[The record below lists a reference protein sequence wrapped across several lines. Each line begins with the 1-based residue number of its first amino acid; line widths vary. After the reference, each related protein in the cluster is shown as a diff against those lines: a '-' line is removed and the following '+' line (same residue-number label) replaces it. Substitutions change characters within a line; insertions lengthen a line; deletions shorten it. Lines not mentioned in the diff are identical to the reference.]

1 MQPLNPFLAAFFK
14 SSLVAQCTPV
24 HHHILLVPST
34 DVLLT
39 SRETE
44 SGATLNEV
52 IAGEEFL
59 ASHVLR
65 IPTPSAAVGKEA
77 AQNLR
82 EVRGKAKQFS
92 TLNGRSVVIKDSFVY
107 SNKGFK
113 TLAQA
118 QILNDLTWYPD
129 VFEPRQWLLY
139 FISKPLVGTWEEIK
153 IVPAIL
159 IPGIRKRSAAE
170 QKQAPNAESTESAA
184 PRKKDIKSFHDLLN
198 SFPMIARQMQP
209 GLEKLFLEF
218 AHVFHKPLP
227 PPPSAINIPDP
238 SPDGPI
244 TNATKKARS
253 NSMTARPGDNVSG
266 RLPVM
271 ENFYAEDDEDIM
283 RASLET
289 AVTAAIDLFQG
300 VDKQQL
306 SLLGATTDLTG
317 PLVEKLIERYVTENV
332 HHLLFPRL
340 NALKRPYDLEL
351 EAKVRKMEYIDIS
364 QLGIA
369 IDGGLRSKHDLTIQ
383 LGPAVEEFKKIATA
397 TSPQVMLGLLLST
410 IKIVSQL
417 TDTSKSHAAT
427 TDSSSEKPIMT
438 VNADT
443 LVSFLL
449 YVVIRSQA
457 RQLQAKLIY
466 VRNFIFIDDVDSGE
480 LGYALSTFEAVLA
493 YLVLDSAGLRRA
505 SRRNKALWDAA
516 KGGDLDELRKIMEP
530 TSSAVEED
538 DLSESPTSSRRAST
552 TWNLQNGSSRRSS
565 LALTLSE
572 RFSSGS
578 GLGHVFPFQTNGNCE
593 AELAAPPLRR
603 IKKVAMDTRSLSSE
617 SEISFHSRTGSVGT
631 IGSALEG
638 DVSVERLSQ
647 TNDSFGESV
656 LMMAIQHERPETLK
670 YLLSLSEYYPPDY
683 VLDDM
688 NNEDTTLLSAAIQ
701 LGHLEPINTI
711 LEFVLTSA
719 TEERIAEYFSYQ
731 DIWGRS
737 VGHYLFHA
745 PTLISRI
752 GHLIPWRQRDKNGQT
767 PVFALCRS
775 YDHGNYHEMVEAGLN
790 AAMLAQHDG
799 QPLHLDEHV
808 DGKGNTL
815 LHIMNDASLALKI
828 LQYCDV
834 DVNAMNEKRFTAL
847 MVASKYGRYDM
858 VRSLFADPRV
868 DVAAKEIRGLTAVEL
883 AKDDDVR
890 NKIDDLAL
898 FSMAPGPD
906 ARITGVVRAF
916 FVEDA
921 TVRLVLKSAAPT
933 DHDSYTVTT
942 SRRSL
947 SDFEHLPN
955 LLALENPASWIPA
968 LTDMRSPFQIP
979 SKPSRAILRDMQVR
993 ADWFLKI
1000 MLIHPTFATHE
1011 MLWEFFLVPEL
1022 QLDMMEQRTLL
1033 KAETRSERVREEYE
1047 PVEDVREVEQ
1057 FVNHAREMVRS
1068 VNYST
1073 KSATR
1078 RANNLGLAAADMY
1091 DSSVLLHRA
1100 VATLPF
1106 LPTSHVEAFETYVRA
1121 IMPTQLSPQAI
1132 LHSTLLALQSTVQA
1146 LLAALSRPPS
1156 IISQMRAAKR
1166 EADRNYNA
1174 QNRSSRWP
1182 LGLLDDTRQRLYD
1195 EKEERARKSREEAG
1209 NLAREL
1215 RYTQQTVASELAG
1228 WQDLHEQMGRRAVR
1242 DFARGMVVQE
1252 RMKLEGMMRALRKV
1266 RAGNEALEAMSNGL
1280 KSPTP
1285 SLPRQEVSE
1294 AELPATNETGG
1305 GGDPQG
1311 TRVHVFSR
1319 SLAERFARA
1328 RRSPARGLYPISKQ
1342 QRFFPFVCLSL
1353 FYAPGA
1359 AVAVQSVLG
1368 LRYVY
1373 VGKGQISVAAV
1384 GGATAGGGWR
1394 DIFVVSDAGEGGL
1407 GAWAA
1412 SLAAST
1418 FHNLPYRAHHAPRRV
1433 YASSLAVPDALSR
1446 LSSEKLP
1453 WKISAFQ
1460 IHLVADAAAVL
1471 AAAKWAEPPTR
1482 PWPAGP

>member
-14 SSLVAQCTPV
+14 SSLPSQCTPV

-39 SRETE
+39 FRETE
-44 SGATLNEV
+44 SGSAPAEV
-52 IAGEEFL
+52 IASEDFL

-65 IPTPSAAVGKEA
+65 VPAPNGAAGSKDG

-92 TLNGRSVVIKDSFVY
+92 TLNGKSVVIKDTFIY

-118 QILNDLTWYPD
+118 QLLNDIVFYPD

-139 FISKPLVGTWEEIK
+139 FISRPLVGIWEENK
-153 IVPAIL
+153 IVPAVF
-159 IPGIRKRSAAE
+159 IPGIRKRKMNE
-170 QKQAPNAESTESAA
+170 QKQTSNAESTENAA

-198 SFPMIARQMQP
+198 NFPMIARQMQP

-218 AHVFHKPLP
+218 TNVFRKPLP
-227 PPPSAINIPDP
+227 PPPSAEHIPDP
-238 SPDGPI
+238 EPDGPI
-244 TNATKKARS
+244 TSAMKRARS
-253 NSMTARPGDNVSG
+253 NSMSAKTGTGDDS

-332 HHLLFPRL
+332 HNQLFPRL

-351 EAKVRKMEYIDIS
+351 EAKIKKMQFIDIS
-364 QLGIA
+364 QLGIG
-369 IDGGLRSKHDLTIQ
+369 IDGGSKAKHDLIIQ
-383 LGPAVEEFKKIATA
+383 LGPAVEEFKKISAATC
-397 TSPQVMLGLLLST
+397 PQVMLGLLLST

-417 TDTSKSHAAT
+417 TDSSKSHT
-427 TDSSSEKPIMT
+427 VPSDSSSEKPIMT

-449 YVVIRSQA
+449 YVVIRSQVK
-457 RQLQAKLIY
+457 QLQARLIY

-516 KGGDLDELRKIMEP
+516 KTGTLDDLKKIMEP
-530 TSSAVEED
+530 DAGAADDD
-538 DLSESPTSSRRAST
+538 DLSESPISSRRPST
-552 TWNLQNGSSRRSS
+552 ALSLQNDTRSSGPTRSRRSS
-565 LALTLSE
+565 LVLSQYE
-572 RFSSGS
+572 HFSHGS
-578 GLGHVFPFQTNGNCE
+578 GLSHVFPFQANGDNE
-593 AELAAPPLRR
+593 THSHDFTIPIRR
-603 IKKVAMDTRSLSSE
+603 VKKVSMDTRSLSEASE
-617 SEISFHSRTGSVGT
+617 VSFHSRTGSIGT

-638 DVSVERLSQ
+638 DISVARLSQ
-647 TNDSFGESV
+647 TNNAFGESV
-656 LMMAIQHERPETLK
+656 LMMAIQAERAETLK
-670 YLLSLSEYYPPDY
+670 YLLSLSEYFPASF

-701 LGHLEPINTI
+701 LGNAQIIDMTI
-711 LEFVLTSA
+711 DFVISSTTPKQLTSYLA
-719 TEERIAEYFSYQ
+719 QQ

-737 VGHYLFHA
+737 CGHYLFNA
-745 PTLISRI
+745 PSLITRI

-767 PVFALCRS
+767 PLFALCRS

-790 AAMLAQHDG
+790 VAAAYQRDG
-799 QPLHLDEHV
+799 QPLHIDEHI
-808 DGKGNTL
+808 DNKGNTI
-815 LHIMNDASLALKI
+815 LHIMNDAGLALRI

-834 DVNAMNEKRFTAL
+834 DVNATNDKRFTAL

-868 DVAAKEIRGLTAVEL
+868 DVGAKEIRGLTAVEL

-955 LLALENPASWIPA
+955 LLALENPASWIPS
-968 LTDMRSPFQIP
+968 LNDVRSPFQIP
-979 SKPSRAILRDMQVR
+979 SKPSRAILRDMQAR

-1000 MLIHPTFATHE
+1000 MLMHPTFATHE

-1033 KAETRSERVREEYE
+1033 KAETRSEKVRDEYE

-1057 FVNHAREMVRS
+1057 FVNHAREMIRS

-1078 RANNLGLAAADMY
+1078 RANNVGLVVADMY

-1100 VATLPF
+1100 VSTLQF
-1106 LPTSHVEAFETYVRA
+1106 LPTTHVEAFETYVRS
-1121 IMPTQLSPQAI
+1121 IVPTQSNAQAT

-1146 LLAALSRPPS
+1146 LLASLSRPPS
-1156 IISQMRAAKR
+1156 LISQMRAAKR
-1166 EADRNYNA
+1166 EADRNFNSL
-1174 QNRSSRWP
+1174 NKSRWP

-1195 EKEERARKSREEAG
+1195 EKEERARKSREEAA
-1209 NLAREL
+1209 NIAREL
-1215 RYTQQTVASELAG
+1215 RYTQQTVAGELAG
-1228 WQDLHEQMGRRAVR
+1228 WQELHDKLGHRAIR
-1242 DFARGMVVQE
+1242 EFARGMVVQE
-1252 RMKLEGMMRALRKV
+1252 RMKLEGMMRALRKI
-1266 RAGNEALEAMSNGL
+1266 RTGNGEGGTHAAGN
-1280 KSPTP
+1280 
-1285 SLPRQEVSE
+1285 
-1294 AELPATNETGG
+1294 
-1305 GGDPQG
+1305 G
-1311 TRVHVFSR
+1311 T
-1319 SLAERFARA
+1319 
-1328 RRSPARGLYPISKQ
+1328 RSPAPSSPRREATEAQP
-1342 QRFFPFVCLSL
+1342 
-1353 FYAPGA
+1353 A
-1359 AVAVQSVLG
+1359 AMDESE
-1368 LRYVY
+1368 
-1373 VGKGQISVAAV
+1373 
-1384 GGATAGGGWR
+1384 GGGE
-1394 DIFVVSDAGEGGL
+1394 VG
-1407 GAWAA
+1407 
-1412 SLAAST
+1412 
-1418 FHNLPYRAHHAPRRV
+1418 
-1433 YASSLAVPDALSR
+1433 
-1446 LSSEKLP
+1446 
-1453 WKISAFQ
+1453 
-1460 IHLVADAAAVL
+1460 
-1471 AAAKWAEPPTR
+1471 
-1482 PWPAGP
+1482 

>member
-14 SSLVAQCTPV
+14 SSLPSQCTPV

-39 SRETE
+39 FRETE
-44 SGATLNEV
+44 SGSAPAEV
-52 IAGEEFL
+52 IASEDFL

-65 IPTPSAAVGKEA
+65 VPSPNGVAGGKDG

-82 EVRGKAKQFS
+82 EVRGKAKQFT
-92 TLNGRSVVIKDSFVY
+92 TLNGKSVVIKDAFIY

-118 QILNDLTWYPD
+118 QLLNDIVFYPD

-139 FISKPLVGTWEEIK
+139 YISKPLVGVWEEIK
-153 IVPAIL
+153 IAPAVL
-159 IPGIRKRSAAE
+159 VSGVRKRRIPD
-170 QKQAPNAESTESAA
+170 QKQAPNAESTENAA

-198 SFPMIARQMQP
+198 NFPMIARQMQP
-209 GLEKLFLEF
+209 GLEKLFVEF
-218 AHVFHKPLP
+218 HNVFRSPLP
-227 PPPSAINIPDP
+227 PPPSAEHIPDP
-238 SPDGPI
+238 P
-244 TNATKKARS
+244 TNGSATNVARRARS
-253 NSMTARPGDNVSG
+253 NSASASTGEEG
-266 RLPVM
+266 RLPVT

-289 AVTAAIDLFQG
+289 AVTTAIDLFQG

-332 HHLLFPRL
+332 HSQLWPRL

-351 EAKVRKMEYIDIS
+351 EAKIRKMQYIDIS

-369 IDGGLRSKHDLTIQ
+369 IDGGSKAKHDLILQ
-383 LGPAVEEFKKIATA
+383 LGPAVEEFKKISTA
-397 TSPQVMLGLLLST
+397 SCPQIMLDILLST

-417 TDTSKSHAAT
+417 TDSSKAQAAPS
-427 TDSSSEKPIMT
+427 DASSEKPIMT
-438 VNADT
+438 INADT

-449 YVVIRSQA
+449 YVVIRSQVK
-457 RQLQAKLIY
+457 QLQARLIY

-505 SRRNKALWDAA
+505 SRRNKALWDAT
-516 KGGDLDELRKIMEP
+516 KTGTLDDLTKIMEP
-530 TSSAVEED
+530 GSGPAD
-538 DLSESPTSSRRAST
+538 DDDESESPMSSRRPSAVWS
-552 TWNLQNGSSRRSS
+552 LQHEGRSRSVGPSRSRRSS
-565 LALTLSE
+565 LRLSLHDQSPFE
-572 RFSSGS
+572 HYSHGS
-578 GLGHVFPFQTNGNCE
+578 GLGHVFPFQ
-593 AELAAPPLRR
+593 AEDESATHIHDFTIPIRR
-603 IKKVAMDTRSLSSE
+603 VKKVAMDTRSISGD

-638 DVSVERLSQ
+638 DISVARLSQ
-647 TNDSFGESV
+647 TNNSFGESV
-656 LMMAIQHERPETLK
+656 LMMAIQAERGETLK
-670 YLLSLSEYYPPDY
+670 YLLSLADY
-683 VLDDM
+683 FSPSFVLDDM

-701 LGHLEPINTI
+701 IGNAQIIDLTLN
-711 LEFVLTSA
+711 FVISA
-719 TEERIAEYFSYQ
+719 TNPSQLASYLAQQ

-737 VGHYLFHA
+737 CAHYLFNA
-745 PTLISRI
+745 PILITRI

-767 PVFALCRS
+767 PLFALCRS
-775 YDHGNYHEMVEAGLN
+775 YDHKNYLGMVEAGLN
-790 AAMLAQHDG
+790 AAAAAQHDG
-799 QPLHLDEHV
+799 LPLHIDEHV
-808 DGKGNTL
+808 DNKGNTL
-815 LHIMNDASLALKI
+815 LHIVSNASLALNI

-834 DVNAMNEKRFTAL
+834 DVNATNDKRFTAL

-868 DVAAKEIRGLTAVEL
+868 DIGAKEIRGLTAVEL

-898 FSMAPGPD
+898 FSMTPGPD

-955 LLALENPASWIPA
+955 LLALENPASWIPS
-968 LTDMRSPFQIP
+968 LNDVRSPFQIP
-979 SKPSRAILRDMQVR
+979 SKPSRAVLRDMQAR
-993 ADWFLKI
+993 ADCFLKI
-1000 MLIHPTFATHE
+1000 MLMHPTFATHE

-1033 KAETRSERVREEYE
+1033 KTEARAEKVRDEYE

-1057 FVNHAREMVRS
+1057 FVNHAREMIRS

-1078 RANNLGLAAADMY
+1078 RANNLGLVAADMY

-1100 VATLPF
+1100 VSSLHF
-1106 LPTSHVEAFETYVRA
+1106 LPPKYIEAFEVYVRS
-1121 IMPTQLSPQAI
+1121 IVPTQSNAQAN
-1132 LHSTLLALQSTVQA
+1132 LHSSFLALQSTVQA
-1146 LLAALSRPPS
+1146 LLSSLSRPPA

-1166 EADRNYNA
+1166 EADRNFNSL
-1174 QNRSSRWP
+1174 NKSRWP

-1195 EKEERARKSREEAG
+1195 EKEERARKSRDEAA
-1209 NLAREL
+1209 NLAKEL
-1215 RYTQQTVASELAG
+1215 RFTQQTVAGELAG
-1228 WQDLHEQMGRRAVR
+1228 WQDLHEKMGRQAIREFV
-1242 DFARGMVVQE
+1242 RGMVVQE
-1252 RMKLEGMMRALRKV
+1252 RMKLDGMLRAIRRV
-1266 RAGNEALEAMSNGL
+1266 RMGEDPGPESTAVGN
-1280 KSPTP
+1280 
-1285 SLPRQEVSE
+1285 
-1294 AELPATNETGG
+1294 
-1305 GGDPQG
+1305 G
-1311 TRVHVFSR
+1311 T
-1319 SLAERFARA
+1319 
-1328 RRSPARGLYPISKQ
+1328 RSPASSR
-1342 QRFFPFVCLSL
+1342 VT
-1353 FYAPGA
+1353 
-1359 AVAVQSVLG
+1359 QSEP
-1368 LRYVY
+1368 
-1373 VGKGQISVAAV
+1373 A
-1384 GGATAGGGWR
+1384 
-1394 DIFVVSDAGEGGL
+1394 E
-1407 GAWAA
+1407 
-1412 SLAAST
+1412 
-1418 FHNLPYRAHHAPRRV
+1418 
-1433 YASSLAVPDALSR
+1433 
-1446 LSSEKLP
+1446 SSENG
-1453 WKISAFQ
+1453 
-1460 IHLVADAAAVL
+1460 VRGED
-1471 AAAKWAEPPTR
+1471 E
-1482 PWPAGP
+1482 

>member
-14 SSLVAQCTPV
+14 SSLPSQCTPV

-39 SRETE
+39 FRETE
-44 SGATLNEV
+44 SGSAPAEV
-52 IAGEEFL
+52 IASEDFL

-65 IPTPSAAVGKEA
+65 VPAPNGAAGSKDG

-92 TLNGRSVVIKDSFVY
+92 TLNGKSVVIKDAFIY

-118 QILNDLTWYPD
+118 QLLNDIVFYPD

-139 FISKPLVGTWEEIK
+139 FISRPLVGIWEENK
-153 IVPAIL
+153 IIPAVFVP
-159 IPGIRKRSAAE
+159 GVRKRKVTE
-170 QKQAPNAESTESAA
+170 QKQTSNAESTENAA

-198 SFPMIARQMQP
+198 NFPMIARQMQP

-218 AHVFHKPLP
+218 TNVFRKPLP
-227 PPPSAINIPDP
+227 PPPSAEHIPDP
-238 SPDGPI
+238 QPDGPI
-244 TNATKKARS
+244 TSAMKRARS
-253 NSMTARPGDNVSG
+253 NSASAKTGDDS

-332 HHLLFPRL
+332 HNQLFPRL

-351 EAKVRKMEYIDIS
+351 EAKIKKMQFIDIS
-364 QLGIA
+364 QLGLG
-369 IDGGLRSKHDLTIQ
+369 IDGGSKGKHDLIIQ
-383 LGPAVEEFKKIATA
+383 LGPAVEEFKKISAATC
-397 TSPQVMLGLLLST
+397 PQVMLGLLLST

-417 TDTSKSHAAT
+417 TDSSKSQAAPS
-427 TDSSSEKPIMT
+427 DSSSEKPIMT

-449 YVVIRSQA
+449 YVVIRSQVK
-457 RQLQAKLIY
+457 QLQARLIY

-505 SRRNKALWDAA
+505 SRRNKALWDAT
-516 KGGDLDELRKIMEP
+516 KTGTLDDLKKIMEP
-530 TSSAVEED
+530 DAGAADDD
-538 DLSESPTSSRRAST
+538 DLSESPISSRRPST
-552 TWNLQNGSSRRSS
+552 ALSLQNDTRSSGPTRSRRSS
-565 LALTLSE
+565 LVLSQYE
-572 RFSSGS
+572 HFSHGS
-578 GLGHVFPFQTNGNCE
+578 GLSHVFPFQANGDSE
-593 AELAAPPLRR
+593 THSHDFAIPIRR
-603 IKKVAMDTRSLSSE
+603 VKKVAMDTRSLSEGSE
-617 SEISFHSRTGSVGT
+617 VSFHSRTASVGT

-638 DVSVERLSQ
+638 DISVARLSQ
-647 TNDSFGESV
+647 TNNAFGESV
-656 LMMAIQHERPETLK
+656 LMMAIQAERGETLK
-670 YLLSLSEYYPPDY
+670 YLLSLSEYFPASF

-701 LGHLEPINTI
+701 LGNTQI
-711 LEFVLTSA
+711 IELTLDFVISSTTPKQLTSYLA
-719 TEERIAEYFSYQ
+719 QQ

-737 VGHYLFHA
+737 CGHYLFNA
-745 PTLISRI
+745 PSLITRI

-767 PVFALCRS
+767 PLFALCRS
-775 YDHGNYHEMVEAGLN
+775 YDHGHYHEMVEAGLN
-790 AAMLAQHDG
+790 AAASSQRDG
-799 QPLHLDEHV
+799 QPLHLDEHI
-808 DGKGNTL
+808 DNKGNTI
-815 LHIMNDASLALKI
+815 LHIMNDAGLALRI

-834 DVNAMNEKRFTAL
+834 DVNATNDKRFTAL

-868 DVAAKEIRGLTAVEL
+868 DVGAKEIRGLTAVEL

-955 LLALENPASWIPA
+955 LLALENPASWIPS
-968 LTDMRSPFQIP
+968 LNDVRSPFQIP
-979 SKPSRAILRDMQVR
+979 SKPSRAILRDMQAR

-1000 MLIHPTFATHE
+1000 MLMHPTFATHE

-1033 KAETRSERVREEYE
+1033 KAETRSEKVRDEYE

-1057 FVNHAREMVRS
+1057 FVNHAREMIRS

-1078 RANNLGLAAADMY
+1078 RANNIGLVVADMY

-1100 VATLPF
+1100 VSTLQF
-1106 LPTSHVEAFETYVRA
+1106 LPTTHVEAFETYVRS
-1121 IMPTQLSPQAI
+1121 IVPTQSNAQAV

-1146 LLAALSRPPS
+1146 LLASLSRPPS
-1156 IISQMRAAKR
+1156 LISQMRAAKR
-1166 EADRNYNA
+1166 EADRNFNSL
-1174 QNRSSRWP
+1174 NKSRWP

-1195 EKEERARKSREEAG
+1195 EKEERARKSREEAA
-1209 NLAREL
+1209 NIAKEL
-1215 RYTQQTVASELAG
+1215 RYTQQTVAGELAG
-1228 WQDLHEQMGRRAVR
+1228 WQDLHDKLGRRAIR
-1242 DFARGMVVQE
+1242 EFARGMVVQE
-1252 RMKLEGMMRALRKV
+1252 RMKLEGMMRALRKIRTGSGGTHAV
-1266 RAGNEALEAMSNGL
+1266 SNG
-1280 KSPTP
+1280 T
-1285 SLPRQEVSE
+1285 
-1294 AELPATNETGG
+1294 
-1305 GGDPQG
+1305 
-1311 TRVHVFSR
+1311 
-1319 SLAERFARA
+1319 
-1328 RRSPARGLYPISKQ
+1328 RSPASASPRREATEAQ
-1342 QRFFPFVCLSL
+1342 
-1353 FYAPGA
+1353 A
-1359 AVAVQSVLG
+1359 AAMDE
-1368 LRYVY
+1368 
-1373 VGKGQISVAAV
+1373 
-1384 GGATAGGGWR
+1384 TEGGGE
-1394 DIFVVSDAGEGGL
+1394 VG
-1407 GAWAA
+1407 
-1412 SLAAST
+1412 
-1418 FHNLPYRAHHAPRRV
+1418 
-1433 YASSLAVPDALSR
+1433 
-1446 LSSEKLP
+1446 
-1453 WKISAFQ
+1453 
-1460 IHLVADAAAVL
+1460 
-1471 AAAKWAEPPTR
+1471 
-1482 PWPAGP
+1482 